1 MIEVGDEVV
10 VIGKTVSGHFL
21 KIGTIALV
29 VGIRR
34 GLYDLIGVNEFGNT
48 LQQVLNISDIRP
60 LTPLEEAMK

>member
-1 MIEVGDEVV
+1 MFEVGDEVV

-34 GLYDLIGVNEFGNT
+34 GFYDLIGVSVFGNT
-48 LQQVLNISDIRP
+48 LQQGLNISDIRP
-60 LTPLEEAMK
+60 TTPLDKAMR